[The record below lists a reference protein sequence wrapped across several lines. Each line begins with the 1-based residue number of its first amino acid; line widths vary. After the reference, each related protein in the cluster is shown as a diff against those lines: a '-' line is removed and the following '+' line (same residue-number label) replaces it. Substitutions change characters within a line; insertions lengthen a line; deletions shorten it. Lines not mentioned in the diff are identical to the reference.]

1 MALYY
6 ALGSALVT
14 DEELYEKYAL
24 GHMKAFARDC
34 GKRRD
39 RATLSFSTGLMTP
52 KNMITRYKG
61 PKGAATEFVPIG
73 AGKPL
78 SVEIRHVYTGKYP
91 ESGWLSFDKGKD
103 MLVTSAMKSIAAFNA
118 APRAINFLQRKV
130 GAKYNVR
137 NPAAT
142 DQGTP
147 LMHYTPALIERNT
160 LLTLEM
166 GFDEFA
172 DELFEMISKAF
183 AAAAGI
189 PIFASANT
197 YLVAAGA
204 ITKLLGELGSRL
216 FDSPVVFKATVPLS
230 FLRPGEVPPQ
240 ADFRLVAPDDVSP
253 ALLKEYSVS
262 ADGRLVDKNVK
273 QYDGD
278 MPYMVISLDGR
289 ENKTYE
295 EFAPT
300 AASAALLEQFY
311 GVREG
316 QQQPIQPLLDALKLY
331 SDWTFRKKA
340 DGLAQELGKLDAKS
354 EQYKQKRIEY
364 QAAIANIRNELL
376 KPA

>member
-1 MALYY
+1 MALFY

-14 DEELYEKYAL
+14 EGELYEKYAL
-24 GHMKAFARDC
+24 GQMKAFTKEYKTKPGA
-34 GKRRD
+34 
-39 RATLSFSTGLMTP
+39 ATLDFSTGRMTP
-52 KNMITRYKG
+52 KNMITKLRG
-61 PKGAATEFVPIG
+61 PKGAAVDFVPIG
-73 AGKPL
+73 MGKPL
-78 SVEIRHVYTGKYP
+78 GVEIRHVYTGKYP
-91 ESGWLSFDKGKD
+91 EAGWLSFSKGKD

-130 GAKYNVR
+130 TPKYNVR

-147 LMHYTPALIERNT
+147 LLHYTPALIEQAT

-172 DELFEMISKAF
+172 DELLGMLSKAF

-189 PIFASANT
+189 PIFASASA

-204 ITKLLGELGSRL
+204 ITKLAGEFGSLL
-216 FDSPVVFKATVPLS
+216 FDSPAVFKATVPLS

-240 ADFRLVAPDDVSP
+240 ADFRLVCADDVSP
-253 ALLKEYSVS
+253 ALLQQYSVS
-262 ADGRLVDKNVK
+262 ADGRLVDANGK

-289 ENKTYE
+289 ESKAYE

-300 AASAALLEQFY
+300 AASAALLDQFY

-316 QQQPIQPLLDALKLY
+316 QGQPIQPLLDALKLY
-331 SDWTFRKKA
+331 SDWSFRKKA
-340 DGLAQELGKLDAKS
+340 DELKRELGKLNNKS
-354 EQYKQKRIEY
+354 DQYKQKKTEY
-364 QAAIANIRNELL
+364 EAAIANIRNELL
-376 KPA
+376 KP

>member
-1 MALYY
+1 MALFY

-14 DEELYEKYAL
+14 EGELYEKYAL
-24 GHMKAFARDC
+24 GEMKTFTKAAKTKPGAAALD
-34 GKRRD
+34 
-39 RATLSFSTGLMTP
+39 FSTGRMTP
-52 KNMITRYKG
+52 KNMITKLRG
-61 PKGAATEFVPIG
+61 PKGAAVDFVPIG
-73 AGKPL
+73 MGKPL
-78 SVEIRHVYTGKYP
+78 GVEIRHVYTGKYP
-91 ESGWLSFDKGKD
+91 EAGWLSFSKGKD

-118 APRAINFLQRKV
+118 APRAINFLQKKV
-130 GAKYNVR
+130 AAKYNVR

-147 LMHYTPALIERNT
+147 LLHYSPALIERTT

-172 DELFEMISKAF
+172 DELFGMISKAF
-183 AAAAGI
+183 TAAAGV
-189 PIFASANT
+189 PIFASASA

-204 ITKLLGELGSRL
+204 VTKLAGEVGKML
-216 FDSPVVFKATVPLS
+216 FDSPAVFKATVPLS

-240 ADFRLVAPDDVSP
+240 ADFRLVCADDVSP
-253 ALLKEYSVS
+253 ALLQQYSVS
-262 ADGRLVDKNVK
+262 ADGRLVDANGN

-289 ENKTYE
+289 ENKAYE

-300 AASAALLEQFY
+300 AASAALLDQFY

-316 QQQPIQPLLDALKLY
+316 QGQPIEMLLDALKLY
-331 SDWTFRKKA
+331 SDWSFRKKA
-340 DGLAQELGKLDAKS
+340 DGLAQEINKLDTKS
-354 EQYKQKRIEY
+354 EQYKQKKTEY

-376 KPA
+376 KP